1 MSDSLNK
8 AETLGGGSMISIEGL
23 NKKQMAMLDIIWSC
37 QSNEQFLEWF
47 LSLSEKD
54 RLTVESLMEIL
65 RQEYLEMAVRENTL
79 EDVQQLLKRISHG
92 PSTEA

>member
-1 MSDSLNK
+1 
-8 AETLGGGSMISIEGL
+8 MISIEGL
-23 NKKQMAMLDIIWSC
+23 NKKQMVMLDIIWSC
-37 QSNEQFLEWF
+37 QSNEQFLEWY
-47 LSLSEKD
+47 LSLGEKD

-65 RQEYLEMAVRENTL
+65 RQEYLEMSVREKPL

>member
-8 AETLGGGSMISIEGL
+8 VETLGGGSMISIEGL
-23 NKKQMAMLDIIWSC
+23 SKKQMAMLDIIWSC
-37 QSNEQFLEWF
+37 QSNEQFLEWY
-47 LSLSEKD
+47 LSLSE
-54 RLTVESLMEIL
+54 
-65 RQEYLEMAVRENTL
+65 QEYLEMAVRENPL